1 MQFVTGT
8 LTALTDL
15 MKAHA
20 VRDGIFITFGSD
32 QGWTGKTQPGLTRL
46 VKTGLNHKE
55 KLTKVGKIVFLLTFL
70 LVF

>member
-1 MQFVTGT
+1 MENVFLKMQFVTGT

-32 QGWTGKTQPGLTRL
+32 QGWTGKTQPGLTRP
-46 VKTGLNHKE
+46 VKTSLNPPKWG
-55 KLTKVGKIVFLLTFL
+55 KLGFY
-70 LVF
+70 